1 MPDESFKIDQK
12 NRERTELKEVSDTA
26 GAYFVENESKSARNS
41 INEESNNAHND
52 AANVTPKSF
61 EQQISD
67 EFEVLELIGQGATGH
82 VYKVRNKTSNA
93 ILAIKVLRKN
103 LLGDIQTVKRFNQ
116 EAAAA
121 AGLTHANVVSVYSA
135 GETKDGA
142 PYITMNY
149 IDGESFATVLK
160 KTAKLE
166 LQRAIDLFLQICE
179 GLEAAHSQGLIH
191 RDLKPSN
198 IIIDKSESGIERA
211 HLVDFGIAKIVASS
225 GDTLSTLTA
234 SGDFL
239 GTPTYMSPEQCLGKN
254 VDNRTDIYA
263 LGCMFF
269 EAVSGSSP
277 YAGSSPV
284 EVIAKKMSEQS
295 PVLQQAPTVSPA
307 LSMIV
312 ACCMASDPASRYESV
327 SALKSDLIALS
338 EDREPKQAMAK
349 FGLGKTLAGK
359 RLAAWFI
366 DNIVISTANGIIGF
380 IPIIALA
387 ILGSALSSH
396 DTDHI
401 IAGLLTTG
409 FYFILPAILWTL
421 YSTWFE
427 SKRGATLG
435 KQLLKLSVCDL
446 YGNRLSMKTAFL
458 RNFYKVAFLMVIT
471 AASAI
476 GFCLLPN
483 AHQSGYTAT
492 AIAFVLAV
500 AFCLYSRKVHHQM
513 PWDVWARSQVR
524 QR

>member
-12 NRERTELKEVSDTA
+12 NRERTELKEVSDAA
-26 GAYFVENESKSARNS
+26 GADFVKNASKPAMNS
-41 INEESNNAHND
+41 ITEENNNALSG
-52 AANVTPKSF
+52 AADVTPKSF
-61 EQQISD
+61 AAQNIEISD

-82 VYKVRNKTSNA
+82 VYKVRNKTSNR

-103 LLGDIQTVKRFNQ
+103 LIGDIQSVKRFNQ

-142 PYITMNY
+142 PYITMSY
-149 IDGESFATVLK
+149 IDGESFAAVLK

-198 IIIDKSESGIERA
+198 IIIDKSESGIEHA

-277 YAGSSPV
+277 YAGLSPV

-349 FGLGKTLAGK
+349 FGLALAK
-359 RLAAWFI
+359 RRLRIAGMWFI
-366 DNIVISTANGIIGF
+366 F
-380 IPIIALA
+380 
-387 ILGSALSSH
+387 LSFFVM
-396 DTDHI
+396 
-401 IAGLLTTG
+401 L
-409 FYFILPAILWTL
+409 FILLW
-421 YSTWFE
+421 
-427 SKRGATLG
+427 
-435 KQLLKLSVCDL
+435 
-446 YGNRLSMKTAFL
+446 
-458 RNFYKVAFLMVIT
+458 
-471 AASAI
+471 
-476 GFCLLPN
+476 
-483 AHQSGYTAT
+483 
-492 AIAFVLAV
+492 LAEII
-500 AFCLYSRKVHHQM
+500 K
-513 PWDVWARSQVR
+513 SQ
-524 QR
+524 